1 MPTKNTPAPPG
12 LVIRA
17 PGEPDVTAITA
28 LQNLPGYRHGTMR
41 LPFAPESAV
50 REWVGRQND
59 RRTQV
64 VAELKDKIVG
74 NGGIVRLSGRQSHV
88 ATLGMGVHDDHV
100 GHGIGTA
107 ILAALLEV
115 ADNWWDVRRVELD
128 VYVDNAPAIKL
139 YENFGFERE
148 GVMRDAVFR
157 QGAYVNSILMARLR
171 KL

>member
-1 MPTKNTPAPPG
+1 MAAKTSAAVPA
-12 LVIRA
+12 LTIRA
-17 PGEPDVTAITA
+17 PRDQDIAAITA
-28 LQNLPGYRHGTMR
+28 LQNLPGYRYGTMR
-41 LPFAPESAV
+41 LPFTAESAV
-50 REWVGRQND
+50 KDWLGRQD
-59 RRTQV
+59 ERRTQV
-64 VAELKDKIVG
+64 VAERGDKIVG

-100 GHGIGTA
+100 GQGIGTA
-107 ILAALLEV
+107 ILAALLDV

-128 VYVDNAPAIKL
+128 VYIDNAPAIKL

-157 QGAYVNSILMARLR
+157 QGAYVDSVFMARLR